1 MSRLVIELSVDK
13 VNGKWVR
20 KGLDMKGEECWEE
33 CEEVN
38 EVYGDDWIDEVV
50 NEVNRKEMKS
60 V

>member
-1 MSRLVIELSVDK
+1 MSRLVI
-13 VNGKWVR
+13 
-20 KGLDMKGEECWEE
+20 
-33 CEEVN
+33 